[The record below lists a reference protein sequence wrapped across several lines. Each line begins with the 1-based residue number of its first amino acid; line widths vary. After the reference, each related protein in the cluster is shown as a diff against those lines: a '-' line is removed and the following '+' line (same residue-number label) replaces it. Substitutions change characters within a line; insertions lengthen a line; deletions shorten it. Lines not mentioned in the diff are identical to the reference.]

1 MNITEF
7 CGKIEFST
15 LQFAFSLTD
24 HLSEKISKKE
34 LFNKE
39 QIVSYV
45 KKQIDSF
52 FKSLNWN
59 FKSSVLNVYKSEVY
73 NTVMFKINY
82 ILKEQNHPSII

>member
-1 MNITEF
+1 MNIIEF

-15 LQFAFSLTD
+15 LQFVFSLTD
-24 HLSEKISKKE
+24 HMSEKISKKE

-39 QIVSYV
+39 QIVCYV

-73 NTVMFKINY
+73 NTVIFKINY